1 MVRSWP
7 HHTDADETICPGRAV
22 SSCATGVES
31 TERRDATMLIVELL
45 DQPTMPVLAIM
56 KIG

>member
-1 MVRSWP
+1 VQEAPRS
-7 HHTDADETICPGRAV
+7 R
-22 SSCATGVES
+22 
-31 TERRDATMLIVELL
+31 ERRDATMLTVELL